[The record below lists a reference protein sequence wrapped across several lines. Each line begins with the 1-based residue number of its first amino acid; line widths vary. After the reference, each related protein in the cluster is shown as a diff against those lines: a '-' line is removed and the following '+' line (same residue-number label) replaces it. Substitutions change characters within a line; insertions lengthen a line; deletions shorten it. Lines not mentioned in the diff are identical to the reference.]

1 MDPNANAETM
11 YRDKGCC
18 KMGAFPPIRGE
29 QGVNKKEHHH
39 HVMAFCPFS
48 VCVCDS
54 GAWITLGACVSHEK
68 CLVCFNFL
76 GSQGGKA
83 CVWRVAASRW
93 KPLRFNCCRSTEEG
107 IDRAMKGHHRPS
119 VRDQSKVCVTFA
131 GLG

>member
-1 MDPNANAETM
+1 MIARMRVDPNANAETM

-18 KMGAFPPIRGE
+18 KMGAFPCIRGE

-68 CLVCFNFL
+68 CLVCFKFWGRKAEKRVCG
-76 GSQGGKA
+76 GSQPAGGSL
-83 CVWRVAASRW
+83 CVQLLPQYRRG
-93 KPLRFNCCRSTEEG
+93 N
-107 IDRAMKGHHRPS
+107 
-119 VRDQSKVCVTFA
+119 
-131 GLG
+131 